1 MSSSIQISRMSIS
14 TTITENNGSG
24 RDEVEDSVQD
34 TEYGTIVKYSE
45 HLRFPNKSPKKN
57 ILDLHKTNQNQTID
71 RCVPASSIKFDPN
84 TFANS
89 PPNYFMENLTQRMNC
104 YYSNSLSA

>member
-1 MSSSIQISRMSIS
+1 MSSSIQISKMSI
-14 TTITENNGSG
+14 TTMITENN
-24 RDEVEDSVQD
+24 DEH
-34 TEYGTIVKYSE
+34 I
-45 HLRFPNKSPKKN
+45 RFPNKSPKKN
-57 ILDLHKTNQNQTID
+57 ILDLNKTNQNQTID